1 MLVPRS
7 TPANGWEAD
16 GFKFSNFL
24 SDFVASGCLID
35 EMQNKSDAQLLREY
49 AVQGS
54 EPAFAEIVA
63 RHADLVYSAAWRQT
77 GSPELSR
84 EIAQGVFTDLARKAR
99 ALARSSKPGTS
110 LAGWLYRGTRFATLT
125 CLRGERRRQAHERQF
140 MEHFAPTS
148 DTARD
153 WERVA
158 PVLDEAMAELGD
170 ADREAV
176 LLRYFKNQDFRAVGL
191 ALGVSDVAAQ
201 KRVSRAVE
209 RLREFFAQRGISVGA
224 SGLALVISANAVQ
237 TAPIGLAL
245 SLSATA
251 LIGGTTLTTTA
262 TQAIAM
268 TTTQKVLITTV
279 LAAAVGTGLYE
290 AREALHARNSAATL
304 QQQQAALD
312 QQLQQLTRERDE
324 ATRRLAGTPDEN
336 RLNRATTEL
345 LKLRGEVARLRGER
359 EEMLTRLAAVAE
371 TNSATAP
378 SRGVDTNWVNAILVV
393 GREQLI
399 DAGNA
404 TPEAA
409 WESRYWARAQGDY
422 DAVIAATDPQK
433 VDVAKAWMGD
443 RETFRERSKTE
454 FGSFKGLQILAR
466 KEVANDRVELKYQFA
481 FGDNPTR
488 QETKIVEMVKLE
500 GAWKSGQTRAYDASW
515 DAGSQ
520 PEARP

>member
-1 MLVPRS
+1 M
-7 TPANGWEAD
+7 
-16 GFKFSNFL
+16 
-24 SDFVASGCLID
+24 
-35 EMQNKSDAQLLREY
+35 
-49 AVQGS
+49 
-54 EPAFAEIVA
+54 
-63 RHADLVYSAAWRQT
+63 
-77 GSPELSR
+77 
-84 EIAQGVFTDLARKAR
+84 RKR
-99 ALARSSKPGTS
+99 R
-110 LAGWLYRGTRFATLT
+110 
-125 CLRGERRRQAHERQF
+125 ERRRTFFLTADDTDRQGFKSFIRLEARFDSSNARATQAALWRCLFLAQPPANDWQF
-140 MEHFAPTS
+140 MEHFALTS
-148 DTARD
+148 DTAPD

-158 PVLDEAMAELGD
+158 PVLDDAMAELGD

-176 LLRYFKNQDFRAVGL
+176 LLRYFKNQDFQAVGL
-191 ALGVSDVAAQ
+191 ALGVSDAAAQ

-209 RLREFFAQRGISVGA
+209 RLREFFAQRGVSVGA

-251 LIGGTTLTTTA
+251 LIGGTLTTTA

-290 AREALHARNSAATL
+290 AREALHARNSATTSR
-304 QQQQAALD
+304 QQLAALD
-312 QQLQQLTRERDE
+312 QQLQQVTRERDE
-324 ATRRLAGTPDEN
+324 ATRRLAGTPNEE
-336 RLNRATTEL
+336 RLNRATSEL

-359 EEMLTRLAAVAE
+359 EEMLTRLAAVAK
-371 TNSATAP
+371 TDSTTTAP
-378 SRGVDTNWVNAILVV
+378 SRGVETNWVNAILVV
-393 GREQLI
+393 GREQLV

-443 RETFRERSKTE
+443 RETFRERSKTM

-466 KEVANDRVELKYQFA
+466 KEVADDRVELKYQFA
-481 FGDNPTR
+481 FGENPTR

>member
-1 MLVPRS
+1 MRCR
-7 TPANGWEAD
+7 T
-16 GFKFSNFL
+16 
-24 SDFVASGCLID
+24 
-35 EMQNKSDAQLLREY
+35 KSDAQLLREY

-77 GSPELSR
+77 GSPELAR
-84 EIAQGVFTDLARKAR
+84 EIAQSVFTDLARKAR
-99 ALARSSKPGTS
+99 ALARSSKPGAS

-125 CLRGERRRQAHERQF
+125 RLRGERRRQAHERQF
-140 MEHFAPTS
+140 MEHFAPAS
-148 DTARD
+148 DTAPD

-176 LLRYFKNQDFRAVGL
+176 LLRYFKNQDFHAVGL

-209 RLREFFAQRGISVGA
+209 RLREFFAQRGVSVGA
-224 SGLALVISANAVQ
+224 SGLALVISAHAVQ
-237 TAPIGLAL
+237 TAPIGLPL

-251 LIGGTTLTTTA
+251 LIGGTLTTTA

-290 AREALHARNSAATL
+290 AREALHARHSATTS
-304 QQQQAALD
+304 QQQLAALD

-324 ATRRLAGTPDEN
+324 ATRRLAGTPDEDRVN
-336 RLNRATTEL
+336 RSTTEL
-345 LKLRGEVARLRGER
+345 LKLRGEVTRLRGER
-359 EEMLTRLAAVAE
+359 EEMLTRLAAVAK
-371 TNSATAP
+371 TNSAIAP
-378 SRGVDTNWVNAILVV
+378 GRGVDTNWVNAILVV

-443 RETFRERSKTE
+443 RETFRERSKRSSVHSR
-454 FGSFKGLQILAR
+454 GFK
-466 KEVANDRVELKYQFA
+466 
-481 FGDNPTR
+481 
-488 QETKIVEMVKLE
+488 
-500 GAWKSGQTRAYDASW
+500 SW
-515 DAGSQ
+515 PVRRLPMTGWS
-520 PEARP
+520 

>member
-1 MLVPRS
+1 
-7 TPANGWEAD
+7 
-16 GFKFSNFL
+16 
-24 SDFVASGCLID
+24 
-35 EMQNKSDAQLLREY
+35 MQNKSDAQLLREY
-49 AVQGS
+49 AGQGS

-77 GSPELSR
+77 GSPELAR
-84 EIAQGVFTDLARKAR
+84 EIAQSVFTDLARKAR

-125 CLRGERRRQAHERQF
+125 RLRGERRRQAHEKQF

-148 DTARD
+148 DTAPD

-176 LLRYFKNQDFRAVGL
+176 LLRYFKNQDFHAVGL

-209 RLREFFAQRGISVGA
+209 RLREFFAQRGVSVGA

-251 LIGGTTLTTTA
+251 LIGGTLTTTA

-268 TTTQKVLITTV
+268 TTTQKVLITTA

-290 AREALHARNSAATL
+290 AREALHARNSATTS
-304 QQQQAALD
+304 QQQLAALD

-324 ATRRLAGTPDEN
+324 ATRRLAGTPDED

-359 EEMLTRLAAVAE
+359 EEMLAAVAK

-378 SRGVDTNWVNAILVV
+378 GRGVDTNWVNAILVV
-393 GREQLI
+393 GREQLV

-443 RETFRERSKTE
+443 RETFRERSKTQ
-454 FGSFKGLQILAR
+454 FGLFKGLQILAR

-488 QETKIVEMVKLE
+488 HETKIVEMLKLE
-500 GAWKSGQTRAYDASW
+500 GAWKSGQTRPYDPGW

>member
-1 MLVPRS
+1 
-7 TPANGWEAD
+7 
-16 GFKFSNFL
+16 
-24 SDFVASGCLID
+24 
-35 EMQNKSDAQLLREY
+35 
-49 AVQGS
+49 
-54 EPAFAEIVA
+54 
-63 RHADLVYSAAWRQT
+63 
-77 GSPELSR
+77 
-84 EIAQGVFTDLARKAR
+84 
-99 ALARSSKPGTS
+99 
-110 LAGWLYRGTRFATLT
+110 
-125 CLRGERRRQAHERQF
+125 

-148 DTARD
+148 DTAPD

-158 PVLDEAMAELGD
+158 PVLDEAMAELED

-176 LLRYFKNQDFRAVGL
+176 LLRYFKNQDFHAVGL

-209 RLREFFAQRGISVGA
+209 RLREFFAQRGVSVGA

-251 LIGGTTLTTTA
+251 LIGETLTTTA

-290 AREALHARNSAATL
+290 AREALHARNSATTS
-304 QQQQAALD
+304 QQQQAALE

-324 ATRRLAGTPDEN
+324 ATRRLAGTPDED
-336 RLNRATTEL
+336 RLNQATAEL
-345 LKLRGEVARLRGER
+345 LKLRGEVTRLRGER
-359 EEMLTRLAAVAE
+359 EEMLARVAAVAK

-378 SRGVDTNWVNAILVV
+378 GRGVDTNWVDAILVV
-393 GREQLI
+393 GREQLV

-443 RETFRERSKTE
+443 RETFRERSKTS

-466 KEVANDRVELKYQFA
+466 KEVAHDRVELKYQFA

-488 QETKIVEMVKLE
+488 QETKIVEMVRLE
-500 GAWKSGQTRAYDASW
+500 GAWKSGQTRPYDPGW